1 MILDLEERLRQH
13 VLHQWRTCL
22 AEATVLYRCVR
33 ELMFL
38 RPRIERHFHYP
49 EVLATIKSADP
60 HARYLDLGCCFGT
73 DTRRVVVD
81 GWKQEKVVAV
91 DVIPDFWN
99 YGLQLYEDAA
109 TIKVETR
116 IGDVTS
122 DSAFVESL
130 VAGGQFAHVWTGAVL
145 HVLTEAK
152 VEALLRSVFAMLRP
166 GGSYFGTCV
175 GTSGQPSDWQPE
187 YRNRGQAYLHTAE
200 SLKELLERIGFVEVV
215 VTEQSARAPA
225 PLQEDPADL
234 AIPKRMLAFAGK
246 TPSAQ

>member
-1 MILDLEERLRQH
+1 
-13 VLHQWRTCL
+13 
-22 AEATVLYRCVR
+22 
-33 ELMFL
+33 
-38 RPRIERHFHYP
+38 
-49 EVLATIKSADP
+49 
-60 HARYLDLGCCFGT
+60 
-73 DTRRVVVD
+73 
-81 GWKQEKVVAV
+81 
-91 DVIPDFWN
+91 
-99 YGLQLYEDAA
+99 
-109 TIKVETR
+109 
-116 IGDVTS
+116 
-122 DSAFVESL
+122 
-130 VAGGQFAHVWTGAVL
+130 VWTGAVL

-225 PLQEDPADL
+225 PLQVGSSCVIPNMLLTNSSVAHWSDDSLAQEDPADL